1 VSITALFGLYGY
13 TSPTPAPGS
22 TYGQYF
28 SITCITDRCVPYRRH
43 RYHPVRTWHRDCGT
57 RRGRRG
63 LLTAPTSPWGNKS
76 MPRPPRH
83 TWSLAAPLCTEHW
96 AAAYLP
102 DNTHAPDV
110 SVGRSRALPRGCPA
124 GLSPRRLR
132 ISLLEEVLLRLM
144 GCSGRARFNRSC
156 EVVCRTSQPRPARC
170 SDSCIPLFS
179 PAACSLRSISQTRFR
194 TQQASFLTS
203 QSQVRPRVDR
213 CMRVDSCG
221 G

>member
-83 TWSLAAPLCTEHW
+83 TWSLAAPLSALSTGQQRTCLTIPTHPTYLWAGAERCRAAVLQGYHLGDFAFLSWKRCCCASW
-96 AAAYLP
+96 AAAG
-102 DNTHAPDV
+102 APASTVLARSSAAHPSLGPPGAAIHV
-110 SVGRSRALPRGCPA
+110 SRFS
-124 GLSPRRLR
+124 
-132 ISLLEEVLLRLM
+132 VLLHAH
-144 GCSGRARFNRSC
+144 SDRS
-156 EVVCRTSQPRPARC
+156 VRHDSALSRPH
-170 SDSCIPLFS
+170 F
-179 PAACSLRSISQTRFR
+179 
-194 TQQASFLTS
+194 
-203 QSQVRPRVDR
+203 
-213 CMRVDSCG
+213 
-221 G
+221 